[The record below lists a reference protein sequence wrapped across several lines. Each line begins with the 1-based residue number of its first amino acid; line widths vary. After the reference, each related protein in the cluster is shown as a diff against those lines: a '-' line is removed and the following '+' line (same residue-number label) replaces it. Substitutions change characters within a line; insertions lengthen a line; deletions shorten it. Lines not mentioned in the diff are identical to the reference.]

1 MTGTASAVRTA
12 QTPPGWR
19 GLVGL
24 VRLAPGHAAA
34 KSVCTV
40 VTLGVSLLIPVLAAR
55 VVDQVLT
62 RQSAGRE
69 LATLATLVLLRA
81 LAESYGEVAGVSAR
95 TGALAALRHRLVSHI
110 LALGVPGTRRH
121 ATGDLVTRLTDNAS
135 MSARA
140 VPEVVEAVVAT
151 AASLGAL
158 IALWIVDW
166 RLGVAFLV
174 GALPIVLLLHHL
186 MNRVTSSFG
195 DYLRHLAAIA
205 VRLTDALAGSRTIRA
220 AGTGPREVERILAPM
235 PDLSSAGLHTWAA
248 RRAVSW
254 QVAFAL
260 VGVRVVVLGVA
271 GLGVTIGRLSPGEF
285 LATALYV
292 SIALG
297 FVQQVDTLM
306 FLAGARAHAGRVL
319 EVLAERPQF
328 RCATRA
334 PADVLPPGPGALS
347 FRRVTVRH
355 EDRTVL
361 DGLCLEVPAGAS
373 VAVVGRSGAGKTT
386 LSLLAGRLLDPDE
399 GEVLIDG
406 VRVDSLS
413 PAALRR
419 AVGYAFDHPVL
430 LGGTVRDAL
439 TYGCPDTTRADVGQA
454 ASVAQAEA
462 FVQRLPQGLDT
473 PLTGAP
479 LSGGELQRLGLARAV
494 VHGGRILVLDDAT
507 SSLDTITEA
516 KLAAA
521 LTEGLAGRTRFLVAH
536 RVATAARADLVAWLE
551 DGRIRAVAP
560 HHVLWAA
567 EPAYRAVFAAMAQ
580 VGEEKPQAEEEELC
594 A

>member
-1 MTGTASAVRTA
+1 
-12 QTPPGWR
+12 
-19 GLVGL
+19 
-24 VRLAPGHAAA
+24 
-34 KSVCTV
+34 
-40 VTLGVSLLIPVLAAR
+40 
-55 VVDQVLT
+55 
-62 RQSAGRE
+62 
-69 LATLATLVLLRA
+69 
-81 LAESYGEVAGVSAR
+81 
-95 TGALAALRHRLVSHI
+95 
-110 LALGVPGTRRH
+110 
-121 ATGDLVTRLTDNAS
+121 
-135 MSARA
+135 
-140 VPEVVEAVVAT
+140 
-151 AASLGAL
+151 
-158 IALWIVDW
+158 
-166 RLGVAFLV
+166 
-174 GALPIVLLLHHL
+174 
-186 MNRVTSSFG
+186 
-195 DYLRHLAAIA
+195 
-205 VRLTDALAGSRTIRA
+205 
-220 AGTGPREVERILAPM
+220 M
-235 PDLSSAGLHTWAA
+235 PDLSSAGLRTWAA

-254 QVAFAL
+254 QVTFAL

-271 GLGVTIGRLSPGEF
+271 GLGVTTGRLSPGEF
-285 LATALYV
+285 LAAALYV

-328 RCATRA
+328 RCTTGA
-334 PADVLPPGPGALS
+334 PADVLPLGPGALS

-361 DGLCLEVPAGAS
+361 DGLDLEVPAGVS

-406 VRVDSLS
+406 VRADSLS

-439 TYGCPDTTRADVGQA
+439 TYGCPGTTGDDVGQA

-521 LTEGLAGRTRFLVAH
+521 LTEGLAGRTRLVVAH

-551 DGRIRAVAP
+551 DGRIRAVGP

-580 VGEEKPQAEEEELC
+580 AGEQKPQVDEEALC